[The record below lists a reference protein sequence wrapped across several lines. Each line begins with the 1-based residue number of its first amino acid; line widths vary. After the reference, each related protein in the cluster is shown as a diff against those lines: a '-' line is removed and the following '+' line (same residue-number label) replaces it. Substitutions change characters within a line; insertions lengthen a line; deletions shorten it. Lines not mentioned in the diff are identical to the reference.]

1 MQLWIKHET
10 GQELEPNY
18 SLNNNQGTECTYF
31 IYMIWL
37 YVHDTVSSA
46 KKCFHKHDM
55 ISWAGYAITNLTYQY

>member
-18 SLNNNQGTECTYF
+18 SLNNNEGTECTYF

-46 KKCFHKHDM
+46 KNVFISMIWYHGQDM
-55 ISWAGYAITNLTYQY
+55 LLPI